1 MLKTLIDF
9 KPTETVT
16 LIPNSGVQFIDFGFT
31 LAGSRRLSR
40 SFAFV
45 PEGEV
50 AKGSVS
56 IFPLEPGPDDTQVY
70 RRPGD
75 PQQGGLARAVVPE
88 QRDDLAVVHLQA
100 QAPQCVHAV
109 VVELHIAQYQRA
121 HSSPSR

>member
-50 AKGSVS
+50 AKGAVS
-56 IFPLEPGPDDTQVY
+56 IFPLEPGPDDTLVY

-75 PQQGGLARAVVPE
+75 PQP
-88 QRDDLAVVHLQA
+88 
-100 QAPQCVHAV
+100 
-109 VVELHIAQYQRA
+109 ITA
-121 HSSPSR
+121 HEDQI